1 MYYNHFYVIMNMYA
15 LSVEHVSNVC
25 DTSRQEDT
33 QLVRLKSHPDTTDR
47 RNLEEYPPSI
57 LGDLI
62 KVGIHVQHV
71 GLLKS

>member
-1 MYYNHFYVIMNMYA
+1 MYA

-33 QLVRLKSHPDTTDR
+33 QLVRLKSHHDTTDR

-57 LGDLI
+57 LGELI
-62 KVGIHVQHV
+62 
-71 GLLKS
+71 

>member
-1 MYYNHFYVIMNMYA
+1 MYA
-15 LSVEHVSNVC
+15 LSVKHVSNVC

-33 QLVRLKSHPDTTDR
+33 QLVRLKSHHDTTDR
-47 RNLEEYPPSI
+47 RNLEEIPPSI

-62 KVGIHVQHV
+62 QVGVHVQHV